1 MFIEVNNL
9 SYQISVF
16 AEKCGVNKETI
27 RYYEKKVL
35 LKEPIRTDAGYRI
48 YTDDDVKRVKF
59 IKRLQDL
66 GFTLSE
72 IYKLFGVVDNDDIR
86 CQGMY
91 EFVSKKEK
99 EIQRQIADLKR
110 TESML
115 QDLKNRCPDQK
126 AIHQCPIIEWLIFD

>member
-1 MFIEVNNL
+1 M

-27 RYYEKKVL
+27 RFYEKKTL
-35 LKEPIRTDAGYRI
+35 LKEPNRTDAGYRI
-48 YTDDDVKRVKF
+48 YSDDDVKRVKF

-66 GFTLSE
+66 GFSLSE
-72 IYKLFGVVDNDDIR
+72 IYKLLGVVDNDNVR

-91 EFVSKKEK
+91 EFVSNKEK
-99 EIQRQIADLKR
+99 EIQKQIADLIR

-115 QDLKNRCPDQK
+115 QDLKKRCPDQK
-126 AIHQCPIIEWLIFD
+126 AINQCPIIEWLVID

>member
-1 MFIEVNNL
+1 M

-27 RYYEKKVL
+27 RYYEKKAL
-35 LKEPIRTDAGYRI
+35 LKEPNRTDAGYRI
-48 YTDDDVKRVKF
+48 YSDDNVKRVKF

-66 GFTLSE
+66 GFSLSE
-72 IYKLFGVVDNDDIR
+72 ICKLLGVVDNDNVR

-99 EIQRQIADLKR
+99 EIQKQIADLKR

-126 AIHQCPIIEWLIFD
+126 AINQCPIIEWLVID

>member
-1 MFIEVNNL
+1 M

-16 AEKCGVNKETI
+16 AEKCGVNKKTI
-27 RYYEKKVL
+27 RYYEKKAL
-35 LKEPIRTDAGYRI
+35 LKEPNRTDAGYRI
-48 YTDDDVKRVKF
+48 YSDDDVKRVKF

-66 GFTLSE
+66 GFSLSE
-72 IYKLFGVVDNDDIR
+72 ICKLLGVVDNDNVR

-99 EIQRQIADLKR
+99 EIQKQIADLKR

-126 AIHQCPIIEWLIFD
+126 AINQCPIIEWLVID

>member
-1 MFIEVNNL
+1 M

-27 RYYEKKVL
+27 RYYEKKAL
-35 LKEPIRTDAGYRI
+35 LKEPNRTDAGYRI
-48 YTDDDVKRVKF
+48 YSDNDVNRVKF

-66 GFTLSE
+66 GFSLSD
-72 IYKLFGVVDNDDIR
+72 IYKLLGVVDNDNVR

-99 EIQRQIADLKR
+99 EIQKQIADLKR

-126 AIHQCPIIEWLIFD
+126 AINQCPIIEWLVID

>member
-1 MFIEVNNL
+1 M

-27 RYYEKKVL
+27 RYYEKKAL
-35 LKEPIRTDAGYRI
+35 LKEPNRTDTGYRI
-48 YTDDDVKRVKF
+48 YSDDDVKRVKF

-66 GFTLSE
+66 GFSLSE
-72 IYKLFGVVDNDDIR
+72 IYKLLGVVDNDNVR

-99 EIQRQIADLKR
+99 EIQKQIADLKR

-126 AIHQCPIIEWLIFD
+126 AINQCPIIEWLVID

>member
-1 MFIEVNNL
+1 MN
-9 SYQISVF
+9 YQISVF

-27 RYYEKKVL
+27 RYYEKKAL
-35 LKEPIRTDAGYRI
+35 LKEPYRTDAGYRI
-48 YTDDDVKRVKF
+48 YSDNDVKRVKF

-66 GFTLSE
+66 GFSLSE
-72 IYKLFGVVDNDDIR
+72 IYKLLGVVDNDNVR

-99 EIQRQIADLKR
+99 EIQKQIADLKR

-115 QDLKNRCPDQK
+115 QDLKKRCPDQK
-126 AIHQCPIIEWLIFD
+126 AINQCPIIEWLVID

>member
-1 MFIEVNNL
+1 MN
-9 SYQISVF
+9 YQISVF

-27 RYYEKKVL
+27 RYYEKKAL
-35 LKEPIRTDAGYRI
+35 LKEPNRTDAGYRI
-48 YTDDDVKRVKF
+48 YSDDDVKRVKF

-66 GFTLSE
+66 GFSLSE
-72 IYKLFGVVDNDDIR
+72 IYKLLGVVDNDNVR

-99 EIQRQIADLKR
+99 EIQKQIADLKR

-115 QDLKNRCPDQK
+115 QDLKKRCPDQK
-126 AIHQCPIIEWLIFD
+126 AINQCPIIEWLVID

>member
-1 MFIEVNNL
+1 M

-27 RYYEKKVL
+27 RYYEKKSL
-35 LKEPIRTDAGYRI
+35 LREPSRTNAGYRI
-48 YTDDDVKRVKF
+48 YSDDDVKRVKF

-66 GFTLSE
+66 GFSLSE
-72 IYKLFGVVDNDDIR
+72 IYKLLGVVDNDNVR

-99 EIQRQIADLKR
+99 EIQEQIADLKR

-126 AIHQCPIIEWLIFD
+126 AINQCPIIEWLVID

>member
-1 MFIEVNNL
+1 L

-27 RYYEKKVL
+27 RYYEKKAL
-35 LKEPIRTDAGYRI
+35 LKEPNRTDAGYRI
-48 YTDDDVKRVKF
+48 YSDDDVKRVKF

-66 GFTLSE
+66 GFSLSE
-72 IYKLFGVVDNDDIR
+72 IYKLLGVVDNDNVR

-99 EIQRQIADLKR
+99 EIQKQIADLKR

-126 AIHQCPIIEWLIFD
+126 AINQCPIIEWLVID

>member
-1 MFIEVNNL
+1 M

-27 RYYEKKVL
+27 RYYEKKAL
-35 LKEPIRTDAGYRI
+35 LKEPNRTDAGYRI
-48 YTDDDVKRVKF
+48 YSDDDVKRVKF

-66 GFTLSE
+66 GFSLSE
-72 IYKLFGVVDNDDIR
+72 ICKLLGVVDNDNVR

-99 EIQRQIADLKR
+99 EIQKQIADLKR

-126 AIHQCPIIEWLIFD
+126 AINQCPIIEWLVID

>member
-99 EIQRQIADLKR
+99 EIQKQIADLKR

-115 QDLKNRCPDQK
+115 QDLKKRCPDQK
-126 AIHQCPIIEWLIFD
+126 AIHQCPIIEWLVFD

>member
-1 MFIEVNNL
+1 MFIGVNNL

-27 RYYEKKVL
+27 RYYEKKAL

-48 YTDDDVKRVKF
+48 YMDEDVKRVKF
-59 IKRLQDL
+59 IKKLQDL
-66 GFTLSE
+66 GFSLSE

-91 EFVSKKEK
+91 EFVSNKEK

-115 QDLKNRCPDQK
+115 QDLKKRCPDQK
-126 AIHQCPIIEWLIFD
+126 AISQCPIIEWLIID

>member
-9 SYQISVF
+9 SYRISVF

-27 RYYEKKVL
+27 RYYEKKEL

-66 GFTLSE
+66 GFSLSE
-72 IYKLFGVVDNDDIR
+72 SYKLLGVVDNDNVR

-91 EFVSKKEK
+91 EFVLRKEK
-99 EIQRQIADLKR
+99 EIQKQIADLKR

-126 AIHQCPIIEWLIFD
+126 AIHQCPIIEWLVFD